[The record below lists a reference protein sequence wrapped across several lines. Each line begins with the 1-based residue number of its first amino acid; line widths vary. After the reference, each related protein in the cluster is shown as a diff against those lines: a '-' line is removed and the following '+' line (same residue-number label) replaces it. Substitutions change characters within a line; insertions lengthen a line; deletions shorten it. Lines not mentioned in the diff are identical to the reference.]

1 MSDSSSSESS
11 SDSEESG
18 QEEAESEEDVSRRP
32 GSGVGSGRSPGLAA
46 TGKLGS
52 SSVLSGGSAT
62 MEKSNLSVNVFS
74 FPITNYVCP
83 SFLGYKES
91 VSIGYIGKLKKILN

>member
-18 QEEAESEEDVSRRP
+18 QEEAESEDDVSRRP

-46 TGKLGS
+46 GGKLGS
-52 SSVLSGGSAT
+52 SSVISGGSAT
-62 MEKSNLSVNVFS
+62 MEKSNLSVRVLYFLLIL
-74 FPITNYVCP
+74 FDRP
-83 SFLGYKES
+83 SFSSTYGENRFTLYFLTLRIIS
-91 VSIGYIGKLKKILN
+91 